1 MSKREGLVIKKIA
14 DKFWVKTQDSVCM
27 CNARGNLRSANI
39 FVGDKV
45 KINNS
50 VIEEIKERHNKLI
63 RPPIA
68 NIDQLIIVLSSI
80 PKPDF
85 MLVDKLLLF
94 CKINDIMPIICVNKA
109 DLGTDD
115 IYLYT
120 KQTYNFLEVVKTSIY
135 NNHNDELLNVMR
147 GKISAFAGQ
156 SAVGKSA
163 LIKFLLPNAD
173 VVSGELSEKIK
184 RGKQTTRHCELFEV
198 EKDTYIVDTAGF
210 TSLDEK
216 LLPIPYFELGYYY
229 DDFVRYL
236 PSCKYKSCLHSKEDD
251 CAVKHAVKMG
261 SIDKGRYE
269 RYKIILNTL
278 KDLWVKTHG

>member
-14 DKFWVKTQDSVCM
+14 DKFWVKTQDDVSM
-27 CNARGNLRSANI
+27 CNARGNLRSSNI

-45 KINNS
+45 ILSDN

-94 CKINDIMPIICVNKA
+94 CKINDIMPIICVNKV
-109 DLGTDD
+109 DLGADN
-115 IYLYT
+115 LYNYV
-120 KQTYNFLEVVKTSIY
+120 KQTYSFLQVIKTSIY
-135 NNHNDELLNVMR
+135 NSHNDELLNVMR
-147 GKISAFAGQ
+147 GNISAFAGQ

-163 LIKFLLPNAD
+163 LIKFLLPDAD
-173 VVSGELSEKIK
+173 IVSGQLSEKIK

-198 EKDTYIVDTAGF
+198 EENSYIVDTAGF

-229 DDFVRYL
+229 DDFVKYL

-251 CAVKHAVKMG
+251 CAVKDAVKNG
-261 SIDKGRYE
+261 SIDKARYE